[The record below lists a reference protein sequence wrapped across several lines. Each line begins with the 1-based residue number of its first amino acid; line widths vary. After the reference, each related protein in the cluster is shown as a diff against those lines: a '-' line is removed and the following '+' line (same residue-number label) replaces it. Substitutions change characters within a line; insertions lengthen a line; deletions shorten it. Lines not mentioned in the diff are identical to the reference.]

1 MRAFAVAAGSLL
13 FAAAIAPARP
23 VLPESWPA
31 LTFHKAPRPLAAN
44 AITSD
49 WPRFLGPNGTP
60 VSPET
65 RLDHSLPPEGPA
77 KVWEVRK
84 GTGYACPAI
93 ARGKL
98 VLFHRLD
105 DREII
110 DCLEAE
116 TGKRCWSHSY
126 PVAYSDRYGYSDG
139 PRAGPVI
146 DGDRVFVFGVTAV
159 LTCLDLGTGGVIW
172 QRDAAKTDKV
182 PKYFFG
188 TGTSPL
194 VHGDNLIVDL
204 GGADGRD
211 IAAFDKT
218 NDPFDGSRNPA
229 GGKVMRRRSPRLCAE
244 RSARSS
250 FRAVKA
256 RRP

>member
-23 VLPESWPA
+23 ALPESWPA
-31 LTFHKAPRPLAAN
+31 LTFHKPPRPLAEN
-44 AITSD
+44 AVTSD

-84 GTGYACPAI
+84 GTGYACPAV

-116 TGKRCWSHSY
+116 TGKRFWSHSY
-126 PVAYSDRYGYSDG
+126 SVVYSDRYGYSDG

-146 DGDRVFVFGVTAV
+146 DGARVFVFGVTAV

-172 QRDAAKTDKV
+172 QRDAAKTDKA

-218 NDPFDGSRNPA
+218 NGTVRWFAKSGWGQSYA
-229 GGKVMRRRSPRLCAE
+229 SPIAELCAE
-244 RSARSS
+244 RSACSS

>member
-1 MRAFAVAAGSLL
+1 M
-13 FAAAIAPARP
+13 PARP
-23 VLPESWPA
+23 
-31 LTFHKAPRPLAAN
+31 
-44 AITSD
+44 
-49 WPRFLGPNGTP
+49 
-60 VSPET
+60 
-65 RLDHSLPPEGPA
+65 
-77 KVWEVRK
+77 
-84 GTGYACPAI
+84 I

-116 TGKRCWSHSY
+116 TGKRFWSHSY
-126 PVAYSDRYGYSDG
+126 PVVYSDRYGYSGG

-146 DGDRVFVFGVTAV
+146 DGGRVFVFGVTAV

-188 TGTSPL
+188 TGASPL

-211 IAAFDKT
+211 IAALRQNQSGAVRWFAKSGWGQSYASPIAATLRGKERVLVFQGGEGSEAMNSIGGLVCIDPLTGKIDDKFFWRAPRYTSVNASSPVVCGDDRVFISQAYIDSDSPSNGGAMVELTDAMKFRESGRT
-218 NDPFDGSRNPA
+218 NVSPA
-229 GGKVMRRRSPRLCAE
+229 TG
-244 RSARSS
+244 
-250 FRAVKA
+250 
-256 RRP
+256 